1 MARDHF
7 LNLVMSTRSR
17 LLASGNLM
25 SGGGVA
31 SRSFGHV
38 VFRQA
43 AVFAPRYAGSA
54 VGGAV
59 VSIWVLLAVLGA
71 AFLHALWNALIKLG
85 TSRLGG
91 MVILSVAEVP
101 IGLAVAL
108 SSGPIEAAAWPWVI
122 AAGCTH
128 FFYKTFLVFAYDR
141 GDLSRVYPLARGAA
155 PLAVAL
161 FGAVFL
167 SDAITGAQYAGVAL
181 LACGIALMARGVF
194 TDGESRRLIPFALGS
209 AAATATYTLLDGLG
223 ARISGDAVAYV
234 AWVFV
239 ADGLIFA
246 SVSLIWRGPGVIPR
260 EARAW
265 ALGSLASAASY
276 GAYAI
281 SIWAM
286 TVAPIAVVAALRET
300 SILFAVLIGW
310 LVFGERMTRDKAMAA
325 GLIVAGVFVTR
336 L

>member
-1 MARDHF
+1 MRGEG
-7 LNLVMSTRSR
+7 SR
-17 LLASGNLM
+17 G
-25 SGGGVA
+25 
-31 SRSFGHV
+31 RF
-38 VFRQA
+38 
-43 AVFAPRYAGSA
+43 
-54 VGGAV
+54 
-59 VSIWVLLAVLGA
+59 VSIWVLLAVLCA
-71 AFLHALWNALIKLG
+71 AFLHALWNALIKVG
-85 TSRLGG
+85 TSRVGA

-108 SSGPIEAAAWPWVI
+108 PRAPINPEAWPWVI

-167 SDAITGAQYAGVAL
+167 SDAITGAQYAGVGL

-223 ARISGDAVAYV
+223 ARVSGDAISYV

-239 ADGLIFA
+239 ADGLIFT
-246 SVSLIWRGPGVIPR
+246 
-260 EARAW
+260 
-265 ALGSLASAASY
+265 LGSLLWRGAGVVPRDGRAWVVGSFASLASY

-310 LVFGERMTRDKAMAA
+310 LVFGEKMTRDKAMAA
-325 GLIVAGVFVTR
+325 VLIVAGVIVTR
-336 L
+336 M